1 MGLLSGVELVAVI
14 LLVGGLFLLSIRSG
28 TRRSNVILVL
38 IVALLL
44 MALMSL
50 SKLTMTLFGATI
62 FLGALVIVFFLVGLR
77 HSWSHLM
84 GK

>member
-1 MGLLSGVELVAVI
+1 MALLSGIEFLAVVVI
-14 LLVGGLFLLSIRSG
+14 VGGLILLSIRSS
-28 TRRSNVILVL
+28 TRRSNVILIL

-62 FLGALVIVFFLVGLR
+62 FLGALVIVFVLVGLR
-77 HSWSHLM
+77 HSWSHLLS
-84 GK
+84 K